1 MPILIYYCMPP
12 RKDKEIYIKNSHRG
26 PKRKANNFT
35 DLQYLKSLCLSI
47 IMVQHLRQKLPF
59 INLKNV

>member
-1 MPILIYYCMPP
+1 MPP